1 MHRPLRI
8 VTAIAAVALF
18 LAACAAPDHRTAE
31 RTLTGA
37 AVGAASGA
45 AVGLITGGIVT
56 KAVVGAV
63 GGAAGAF
70 VYDQIRKSQR
80 SD

>member
-1 MHRPLRI
+1 MRRSTKIL
-8 VTAIAAVALF
+8 AAVVLVLPL
-18 LAACAAPDHRTAE
+18 LASCAAPDHRTGE

-56 KAVVGAV
+56 KTLVGAV
-63 GGAAGAF
+63 GGAAGGFA
-70 VYDQIRKSQR
+70 YDQIQKSKGR
-80 SD
+80 N